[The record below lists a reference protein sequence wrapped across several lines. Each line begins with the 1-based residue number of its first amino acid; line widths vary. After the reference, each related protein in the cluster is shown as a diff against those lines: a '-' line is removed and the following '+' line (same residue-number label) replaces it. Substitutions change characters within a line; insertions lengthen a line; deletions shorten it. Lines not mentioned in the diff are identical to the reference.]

1 MTRQYR
7 IYGLEMSPYS
17 IKVRSWF
24 RYKQLP
30 HEWIGRSMERMPEF
44 QSLARLPLV
53 PLVQC
58 PDGEVMQDSTPII
71 EWLEARHPAPP
82 TQPASPLL
90 AFLSALIEEYAD
102 EWLNKPMFHYRWSR
116 PADCASAALRIAREQ
131 LPGQPDEQLAN
142 MVAFL
147 QQRMV
152 PRLSLVG
159 SSAETGP
166 LIEQS
171 FRQLLVR
178 LEPLLAKRA
187 YLFGARPCLA
197 DFGLYGQLQQL
208 ASDPTP
214 AALMKE
220 HAPATL
226 AWLARMDS
234 PPAGTDTG
242 GSSAPKDNPHADTE
256 FDSEAA
262 LLADLEP
269 LLREQV
275 LGYYLPWAQAN
286 EQAVAAG
293 EEHFSVALP
302 GGLFTQQPQK
312 YHARSLA
319 MLRQRRAAVT
329 VPLPDWLP
337 AF

>member
-1 MTRQYR
+1 MTSQYR

-30 HEWIGRSMERMPEF
+30 HQWIGRSMARMPDF
-44 QSLARLPLV
+44 QALARLPLV

-58 PDGEVMQDSTPII
+58 PDGEVLQDSTPII
-71 EWLEARHPAPP
+71 ERLEARHPAPP
-82 TQPASPLL
+82 TQPSSPLL
-90 AFLSALIEEYAD
+90 AFLSALLEEYAD

-131 LPGQPDEQLAN
+131 LPGQPDEQLAA

-159 SSAETGP
+159 SSATTGP
-166 LIEQS
+166 VIEQS
-171 FRQLLVR
+171 FQQLLAR
-178 LEPLLAKRA
+178 LEPLFSKRP
-187 YLFGARPCLA
+187 YLFGGQPCLA

-208 ASDPTP
+208 ASDPT
-214 AALMKE
+214 AGAMMHE
-220 HAPATL
+220 QTPATL
-226 AWLARMDS
+226 AWLARMDH
-234 PPAGTDTG
+234 PQAALG
-242 GSSAPKDNPHADTE
+242 GATAAEE
-256 FDSEAA
+256 FDAESA

-286 EQAVAAG
+286 ERALANG
-293 EEHFSVALP
+293 EQQFSVMLP
-302 GGLFTQQPQK
+302 GGAFTQQPQK

-319 MLRQRRAAVT
+319 LLRQRRAAVH